1 LKGKLVSVEVSMTVL
16 TEERISIFDTMLDI
30 DPRVNGNQNKNQQ
43 SPPLV
48 TLDDYWE
55 FYYEHLDYNYEYND
69 GVLEEKPVAK
79 KIDVEMYSWFLEL
92 LQRYLEVHLIAW
104 LCLLEIGFK
113 MQQLTKIQVRKPDL
127 AVVLHN
133 NSVPFEDND
142 RKYHGIF
149 DMCVEM
155 VSDSSS
161 KEIKRDTETK
171 FKEYEAAGVK
181 EYLLLSYRKE
191 VLEFYRLNKWG
202 RYKKVK
208 AKDGVW
214 ESKVLPGFRLRV
226 DDLFTTPPLSE
237 LVDDPVY
244 ADYIF
249 PKYQQEQKRA
259 DIAEQRAETA
269 EQRAET
275 AEQWAET
282 AEQWAEQEQQAKL
295 EALQRAEKLAEF
307 LREQG
312 FDPDVLL

>member
-1 LKGKLVSVEVSMTVL
+1 
-16 TEERISIFDTMLDI
+16 
-30 DPRVNGNQNKNQQ
+30 
-43 SPPLV
+43 
-48 TLDDYWE
+48 
-55 FYYEHLDYNYEYND
+55 
-69 GVLEEKPVAK
+69 LEEKPVAK

-208 AKDGVW
+208 TKNGVW

-226 DDLFTTPPLSE
+226 DDLFKTPPLSE

-244 ADYIF
+244 ADFVF
-249 PKYQQEQKRA
+249 PKYQLEQKRA
-259 DIAEQRAETA
+259 DTA
-269 EQRAET
+269 EQRAE
-275 AEQWAET
+275 
-282 AEQWAEQEQQAKL
+282 QERQAKL
-295 EALQRAEKLAEF
+295 EAEQRAEQERQAKEKLAKF

-312 FDPDVLL
+312 FNPDELL